1 MPHGGPPTDRTAAGR
16 FAGARAIVTGAGS
29 GIGLAVTRR
38 LIAEGARVAGL
49 DRDAA
54 GLERARAALAG
65 AGTGASA
72 GAGAGAGGA
81 AEAFVPL
88 SADVADE
95 PAVEAA
101 VGAAVQ
107 ALGGAPTVLVQAAG
121 IYRVRSLLETS
132 GAEWDEVLGINVR
145 GTFLV
150 ARAAVRTIAA
160 AGGRCAIVNLA
171 SVAAYAGSSNEPSG
185 AYNASKAAVV
195 VLTKQMAV
203 EWAPLG
209 IRVNA
214 VAPGVIATPMLR
226 LMDDPAAGAAW
237 LDAAVP
243 LRRLGT
249 ADEVAATI
257 CFLASDEAAYTTGET
272 VLVDGGLRAR

>member
-1 MPHGGPPTDRTAAGR
+1 MPHSGPPTDPTATGR

-29 GIGLAVTRR
+29 GIGLAVARR

-54 GLERARAALAG
+54 GLERARSALAG
-65 AGTGASA
+65 AGQAV
-72 GAGAGAGGA
+72 
-81 AEAFVPL
+81 EAFVPL
-88 SADVADE
+88 AVDVADE

-101 VGAAVQ
+101 VEAAVQ
-107 ALGGAPTVLVQAAG
+107 ALGGAPTILVQAAG

-132 GAEWDEVLGINVR
+132 GAEWDEVLRINLR

-150 ARAAVRTIAA
+150 ARAAVRAIAA
-160 AGGRCAIVNLA
+160 AGGRGAIVNLA
-171 SVAAYAGSSNEPSG
+171 SVAAYAGSSSEPSG
-185 AYNASKAAVV
+185 AYNASKAAIV

-226 LMDDPAAGAAW
+226 LMDDPAGGATW